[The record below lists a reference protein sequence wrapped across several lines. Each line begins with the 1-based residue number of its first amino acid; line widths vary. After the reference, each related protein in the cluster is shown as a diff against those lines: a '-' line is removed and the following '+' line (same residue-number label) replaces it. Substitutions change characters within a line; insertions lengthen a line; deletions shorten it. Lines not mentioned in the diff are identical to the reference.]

1 MFHISYGTTRQGSES
16 GGVSPR
22 AAVSERILSGVA
34 SAPRFFQR
42 GLTPK
47 NRGADAAPLRG
58 LITDRA
64 RCCRIASAMP
74 WRWQRG
80 QPVMNSRVAFVAA
93 SQPLE

>member
-22 AAVSERILSGVA
+22 AAVSERILSG
-34 SAPRFFQR
+34 
-42 GLTPK
+42 
-47 NRGADAAPLRG
+47 GADAAPLRG
-58 LITDRA
+58 LITDLA